1 MFLVSTNLIISTCY
15 IHCINYDAC
24 FQSEE
29 IKMNGLNQNINT
41 ALSRFSFVGPWFLRI
56 ILGISFFL
64 YGYGKFPLPS
74 ERLVAFGFPDLI
86 AIMVPLVEV
95 IGDIGIILSGFLSG
109 AGGQL
114 LTRLFALVLS
124 VLMVFALV
132 LAHSDWLIT
141 ADLFKNIQVYLL
153 GVSLYFFFKP
163 TDNI

>member
-1 MFLVSTNLIISTCY
+1 
-15 IHCINYDAC
+15 
-24 FQSEE
+24 
-29 IKMNGLNQNINT
+29 MNGLNQNINT

-74 ERLVAFGFPDLI
+74 ERLVTFGFPDFI
-86 AIMVPLVEV
+86 ATIVPLVEV
-95 IGDIGIILSGFLSG
+95 IGGIGIILSGLLSG
-109 AGGQL
+109 IWSQL

-124 VLMVFALV
+124 VLMVFALI